1 MQLCRPVLLEQL
13 AGVPICVIANLGNI
27 VAQRIQPDINHMF
40 GVEIYWD
47 SPRKR
52 SPGNAQIL
60 QPRQQEIVHHLIFAG
75 HRLDKFRVGVDM
87 RNQAVCIFA
96 HLEEI
101 GFLLGR
107 LDLAAAVWA
116 FPVHKLGF
124 CPERLAGGA
133 VEALISA
140 LVNIAL
146 FI

>member
-1 MQLCRPVLLEQL
+1 MC
-13 AGVPICVIANLGNI
+13 
-27 VAQRIQPDINHMF
+27 
-40 GVEIYWD
+40 
-47 SPRKR
+47 
-52 SPGNAQIL
+52 
-60 QPRQQEIVHHLIFAG
+60 
-75 HRLDKFRVGVDM
+75 
-87 RNQAVCIFA
+87 NQAVCIFA